1 MTGDGSRH
9 PSEIGYVHLGAFSG
23 SAVSLRAALAARVQ
37 LATLDLQS
45 VTREPRL
52 LAARAA
58 ARSEALFSPGRVHW
72 AKTAAWSRALEAR
85 YERDS
90 SLRARP
96 TIFVQSLPAFSQVRV
111 PYVVY
116 TDRVALEGRA
126 QSERYLPNLSK
137 GWLRREQT
145 FLTRA
150 EKVFVM
156 GPSTVPFLLE
166 DYRLPP
172 ERVEVVGAGPNAPVA
187 TPSPSTRARRLLFIG
202 TQWEL
207 KGGPDLLTAFSTL
220 RREMEELELTIA
232 GSVPPDALPRGVD
245 AVGRVS
251 HDEVR
256 ELIEHAHIVVI
267 PTYAEAFGIS
277 LLEAISAGVPC
288 IGTDIGN
295 QAHIIADAG
304 EIVAP
309 GDPDELAASLR
320 RVIAD
325 YPRYRD
331 RALRRA
337 ELVRRQ
343 WTWPRV
349 AEALLAAL
357 GSRTDHPS

>member
-1 MTGDGSRH
+1 
-9 PSEIGYVHLGAFSG
+9 
-23 SAVSLRAALAARVQ
+23 
-37 LATLDLQS
+37 
-45 VTREPRL
+45 
-52 LAARAA
+52 
-58 ARSEALFSPGRVHW
+58 
-72 AKTAAWSRALEAR
+72 
-85 YERDS
+85 
-90 SLRARP
+90 
-96 TIFVQSLPAFSQVRV
+96 
-111 PYVVY
+111 
-116 TDRVALEGRA
+116 
-126 QSERYLPNLSK
+126 
-137 GWLRREQT
+137 
-145 FLTRA
+145 
-150 EKVFVM
+150 
-156 GPSTVPFLLE
+156 
-166 DYRLPP
+166 
-172 ERVEVVGAGPNAPVA
+172 
-187 TPSPSTRARRLLFIG
+187 
-202 TQWEL
+202 
-207 KGGPDLLTAFSTL
+207 
-220 RREMEELELTIA
+220 MEELELTIA